1 MKNPL
6 ALGPRERRLTL
17 ITAVVIGSWMVVSVL
32 VQPLWDRT
40 RELQLHVETQTEKL
54 DAIRRLLEQ
63 APSIEREYQ
72 QMSAYLET
80 EGQEQ
85 AQGSF
90 LNELEALSR
99 TSNLQLNLKPRPVK
113 LDERVSRFE
122 VELDV
127 EGVQG
132 SLLAFLDALLSM
144 PRLIAVERL
153 RISSVPTK
161 DHVLRANLVVQKL
174 ALR

>member
-17 ITAVVIGSWMVVSVL
+17 ITAVVIGSWMIVSKL
-32 VQPLWDRT
+32 VQPLWDRA
-40 RELQLHVETQTEKL
+40 RELQLYIEAKTEKL

-63 APSIEREYQ
+63 APSIERESQ
-72 QMSAYLET
+72 QLSAYLEAAG
-80 EGQEQ
+80 EEQ

-99 TSNLQLNLKPRPVK
+99 ASNLQLNLKPRPVK
-113 LDERVSRFE
+113 QDERMSRFE

-127 EGVQG
+127 EGMQG
-132 SLLAFLDALLSM
+132 NLLAFLDALLTM
-144 PRLIAVERL
+144 PRLMAIERL

-174 ALR
+174 TLR

>member
-6 ALGPRERRLTL
+6 ALRPRERRLTL
-17 ITAVVIGSWMVVSVL
+17 ITAVVIGSWMVVSKL

-40 RELQLHVETQTEKL
+40 RELQLYVEAQTEKL
-54 DAIRRLLEQ
+54 DAIRHLLEQ

-72 QMSAYLET
+72 QLSAYLEA
-80 EGQEQ
+80 EGEEQ

-113 LDERVSRFE
+113 QEERLSRFE

-127 EGVQG
+127 EGVQDN
-132 SLLAFLDALLSM
+132 LLAFLDALLNM
-144 PRLIAVERL
+144 PRLISVERL
-153 RISSVPTK
+153 RISSVPMK
-161 DHVLRANLVVQKL
+161 DRVLRANLVVQKL
-174 ALR
+174 TFH